1 MHYLIDGHNLIG
13 QCRTITLG
21 APDDEAQL
29 VDLIHRWLLRHPHHR
44 ATIVFDGG
52 VYGHPQKLDRPGVR
66 AVFAH
71 SPQDAD
77 ARLQKLIAATDAP
90 RGYRVVSA
98 DRMVRQAAQ
107 ERGVEVIDARQWA
120 VEIEKPIGARATG
133 AKRARPEPK
142 LPRAE
147 VDEWMQLFGERE
159 EH

>member
-29 VDLIHRWLLRHPHHR
+29 VDLIHRWVLRHPSHHV
-44 ATIVFDGG
+44 TIVFDGG
-52 VYGHPQKLDRPGVR
+52 VYGHPQTLDRPGVR
-66 AVFAH
+66 ALFAH
-71 SPQDAD
+71 SPQNAD
-77 ARLQKLIAATDAP
+77 ARLHKLIAAIDAP

-98 DRMVRQAAQ
+98 DRAVAQAARD
-107 ERGVEVIDARQWA
+107 RGVEVIDARRWA
-120 VEIEKPIGARATG
+120 IELETPVAQRHTT

-147 VDEWMQLFGERE
+147 VDDWMQLFGERE
-159 EH
+159 ED